1 MTAFEKVTARILGP
15 QTVRTHDS
23 VERMPVISVFF
34 GIVIRMYY
42 EDHDPAHF
50 HAEYQGERA
59 KFDFG
64 GRMIAGNIRSATA
77 RRRIAEWATL
87 HRAALEANWQSMRL
101 GRPLDR
107 IEPLN

>member
-1 MTAFEKVTARILGP
+1 
-15 QTVRTHDS
+15 
-23 VERMPVISVFF
+23 MPVISVFF

-59 KFDFG
+59 KFSFDG
-64 GRMIAGNIRSATA
+64 KVLAGSIRSATA

-87 HRAALEANWQSMRL
+87 HQGALEANWRNMRA
-101 GRPLDR
+101 GRALDR